1 MSTLTSL
8 LTVIEAKLNNSTRP
22 EFELFQLIETASETE
37 KTDIIIAMI
46 GKLIEQNKRLA
57 MNMQKR

>member
-8 LTVIEAKLNNSTRP
+8 LTVIETKLNNSTRP
-22 EFELFQLIETASETE
+22 EFELFQLIDTAPETE

-46 GKLIEQNKRLA
+46 GKLIEQNKRLSSYRS
-57 MNMQKR
+57 KG